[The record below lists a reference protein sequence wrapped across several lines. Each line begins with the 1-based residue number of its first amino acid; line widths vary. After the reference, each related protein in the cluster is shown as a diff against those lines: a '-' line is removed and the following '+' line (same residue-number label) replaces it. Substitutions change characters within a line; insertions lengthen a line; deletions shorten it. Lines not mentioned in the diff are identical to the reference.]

1 MHAYNHKQ
9 IEKKW
14 QNFWDENDVY
24 NVSQKSS
31 SQKKYYVLE
40 MFPYPSG
47 RIHMG
52 HVRNY
57 TIGDVLSRYFKSN
70 NYNVLHPMGWD
81 SFGMPAENAAFEN
94 KTNPK
99 EWTQKNINSMKNQL
113 KKIGLAIDWKNE
125 ISTSSPE
132 YYKHQQKF
140 FIEFY
145 KKGIAYKKD
154 SFVNWDPIDNT
165 VLANEQVIEGK
176 GWRSGAEIEKKKLS
190 QWFLKISDFSEDL
203 LSSLSNLNDWPEK
216 VKFMQKNWI
225 GKSDGAEIIFN
236 IDNKTRSTIKVFTTR
251 PETIFGASFV
261 ALSFDHPLCKDVLL
275 SEKLKKFKTENKEKI
290 YSTNRTEIEKI
301 GFRTDFKAI
310 HPFNGQKLP
319 IFFANFV
326 LMEYGTGSIFG
337 CPAHDARDYEFA
349 KKFCLDIKTIFSNSK
364 KKEFFEVKDNGNPIL
379 INSDFLNGKK
389 MLVARKEIISILEER
404 KIGQKKTIFRLKD
417 WGVSRQRYWGCPIP
431 IIYREDGAVLPVSEK
446 ELPVMLPDDVNFE
459 KKGNPLDLHP
469 TWKYTKCFDTGMKA
483 IRETDT
489 LDTFFDSSWYFL
501 RFCDPSNSEMGFSN
515 KSIKDWMPVDQYI
528 GGIEHA
534 ILHLLYSRFFMRALN
549 KSKYSVPNEPF
560 KSLLTQGMV
569 CHETYRDK
577 DNNWV
582 EPSKVIKKNK
592 KFFLFNGK
600 EVVVGRSEKM
610 SKSKKNII
618 DPDNIIKEFGADTAR
633 LFIMSDSPPERDLEW
648 SDEGV
653 KSVWKYLN
661 KIFLH
666 LKNNQFVFTEKDEFK
681 DPVGE
686 SFDLVKKT
694 HKLIKNFNYD
704 IKCFKFNSAVAKLR
718 EFSNVLFA
726 SGKIEKKLEDYL
738 WSIFLRLI
746 YVFTPHFAEELC
758 KNDNVRSISDL
769 MWPKYNQKYVK
780 EDNIM
785 IVVQINGKKKVIVDM
800 KEDLDENQ
808 VIELLKT
815 NHAINKIFSSK
826 IKKTI
831 FIKNKIINFVI

>member
-1 MHAYNHKQ
+1 MNAYNHKE

-14 QNFWDENDVY
+14 QNFWIKNDTY
-24 NVSQKSS
+24 KASKSNS
-31 SQKKYYVLE
+31 SKKKYYVLE

-47 RIHMG
+47 KIHMG

-57 TIGDVLSRYFKSN
+57 TLGDVLSRYFKSN

-94 KTNPK
+94 KTNPR
-99 EWTQKNINSMKNQL
+99 EWTQKNIKTMKNQL

-125 ISTSSPE
+125 ITTSSPD

-140 FIEFY
+140 FIEFF

-154 SFVNWDPIDNT
+154 SFVNWDPVDKT
-165 VLANEQVIEGK
+165 VLANEQVVDGK
-176 GWRSGAEIEKKKLS
+176 GWRSGAEIKKKKLS

-203 LSSLSNLNDWPEK
+203 LSNLSNLDNWPEK
-216 VKFMQKNWI
+216 VKFMQRNWI
-225 GKSDGAEIIFN
+225 GKSNGVEIIFK
-236 IDNKTRSTIKVFTTR
+236 IDKKDDLDIKIFTTR

-261 ALSFDHPLCKDVLL
+261 ALSFDHPLFKNSL
-275 SEKLKKFKTENKEKI
+275 SNEKLEKFKEEHKEKI
-290 YSTNRTEIEKI
+290 YSSDKTDVEKI
-301 GFRTDFKAI
+301 GFKTNLRAI

-319 IFFANFV
+319 IFLANFV

-337 CPAHDARDYEFA
+337 CPAHDKRDYDFA
-349 KKFCLDIKTIFSNSK
+349 KKYNLKIKPIFSNAQ
-364 KKEFFEVKDNGNPIL
+364 KKEFSEVSEYEDPL
-379 INSDFLNGKK
+379 LVNSEFLNNKK
-389 MLVARKEIISILEER
+389 MSVARDEIISILEKR
-404 KIGQKKTIFRLKD
+404 KIGTKKEIFRLRD

-431 IIYREDGAVLPVSEK
+431 IIYREDGKVLPVSEE
-446 ELPVMLPDDVNFE
+446 ELPVMLPNDVVFE
-459 KKGNPLDLHP
+459 QKGNPLDLHP
-469 TWKYTKCFDTGMKA
+469 TWKYTTCHKTGMNA
-483 IRETDT
+483 VRETDT

-501 RFCDPSNSEMGFSN
+501 RFCDPLNSKVGFSN

-549 KSKYSVPNEPF
+549 KSNHSVPNEPF

-569 CHETYRDK
+569 CHETYKDKNNNWIEPSEIIKK
-577 DNNWV
+577 DN
-582 EPSKVIKKNK
+582 
-592 KFFLFNGK
+592 KFFLLNGE
-600 EVVVGRSEKM
+600 EVIKGRSEKM

-618 DPDNIIKEFGADTAR
+618 DPDSIIEEYGADTAR
-633 LFIMSDSPPERDLEW
+633 FFMMSDSPPERDLEW
-648 SDEGV
+648 SDEGI

-666 LKNNQFVFTEKDEFK
+666 LKNIQFKFTEKNDFQTKTEI
-681 DPVGE
+681 
-686 SFDLVKKT
+686 SSNLKKNA
-694 HKLIKNFNYD
+694 HKLIKTFSDD
-704 IKCFKFNSAVAKLR
+704 IENFKFNSAVAKLR

-726 SGKIEKKLEDYL
+726 DKKIEKNLENYL
-738 WSIFLRLI
+738 WSIFLRLV

-758 KNDNVRSISDL
+758 NNTNNKSLCDL
-769 MWPKYNQKYVK
+769 SWPEYEKENIK
-780 EDNIM
+780 EDI
-785 IVVQINGKKKVIVDM
+785 IKFVIQVNGKKKLILDIEENLN
-800 KEDLDENQ
+800 EDQ
-808 VIELLKT
+808 VIMLLRD
-815 NHAINKIFSSK
+815 NHNINKIFSSK